1 MTVDKSLNLK
11 SGIRPAVTEWI
22 WRVANG
28 IAITAAFC
36 TCIAT
41 FAQASAMV
49 AGLLSLVTALAMC
62 VTFAVGRI
70 RERASQAELES
81 ARHETAQ
88 LRERTA
94 PRNLTD
100 DQRAALIMAA
110 KVEGPQK
117 IWVPHVASDN
127 EASEYAKQLRDA
139 FTEAGWHT
147 GYASFHVG
155 TPMHGLVVG
164 MGPPFTDS
172 PESSEIERVRRV
184 LATAGI
190 KLTVTETFPPQSPA
204 FGWSPHP
211 HPGPNAA
218 VLLAGSKPP
227 ASEFAE

>member
-1 MTVDKSLNLK
+1 MAIDKWLNLA

-28 IAITAAFC
+28 MSIAAAFC

-41 FAQASAMV
+41 FAQASVMV
-49 AGLLSLVTALAMC
+49 AGLLSLVTALSMC

-70 RERASQAELES
+70 RERASQAELAS
-81 ARHETAQ
+81 ARRETAQ

-100 DQRAALIMAA
+100 DQRAALIKAA

-139 FTEAGWHT
+139 FAEAGWHT

-155 TPMHGLVVG
+155 TPMYGLVVG
-164 MGPPFTDS
+164 MGPPFSDP
-172 PESSEIERVRRV
+172 PEPSEIERVRRV

-190 KLTVTETFPPQSPA
+190 TLTVTEAFPPQSPA
-204 FGWSPHP
+204 FGWSPRP

-218 VLLAGSKPP
+218 VLLAASKPP
-227 ASEFAE
+227 PREPAE